1 MTFSLSKIIQLGQP
15 SVNPPGLVLEAGGDF
30 NLAGSHAWR
39 AEVPPTWNLEVGGDF
54 NYTGIAA
61 CKVEV
66 PCASSTSPGGS
77 R

>member
-1 MTFSLSKIIQLGQP
+1 MHLQLGQL
-15 SVNPPGLVLEAGGDF
+15 SVNPPRLLLEVGGDF

-54 NYTGIAA
+54 NFTGIAA

-66 PCASSTSPGGS
+66 PPRFKHKSGGDHAELT
-77 R
+77 